1 MQHRP
6 LDIVIVNW
14 NAGPRLQA
22 CLSSISESDDVR
34 TTVSR
39 VVVVDN
45 ASHDGSA
52 NGLTFA
58 EGDLRVLSNS
68 SNLGF
73 GVACNQGAAAC
84 AADYILFLNPDTI
97 LSPDCLKAALDF
109 MSDARHAHVGVCGI
123 QLVGKDG
130 VISRSCARFPNL
142 RSLITYS
149 LGLDRLFPRYFQ
161 SYFMNEWPH
170 DSSRPVDHVIGAFY
184 LVRRSLFEKLG
195 GFDPRFFIYLEDL
208 DFSRRVQD
216 SGWLIQYLAT
226 ARAFHEGG
234 GTSSRIK
241 ADRLFYSLRSRLQ
254 YAFKHL
260 GWIRGGVVMLCA
272 LCIEP
277 IIRLLGAIVTRSSG
291 QVRDTLRAYAA
302 LWRSIPALVG
312 GLIRPGNVSAEAA
325 RRGVSREA

>member
-14 NAGPRLQA
+14 NAGPQLQA
-22 CLSSISESDDVR
+22 CLTSISESDDVR
-34 TTVSR
+34 TIVSSL
-39 VVVVDN
+39 VVVDN
-45 ASHDGSA
+45 ASQDGSA

-58 EGDLRVLSNS
+58 GGDLRVLSNS
-68 SNLGF
+68 RNLGF
-73 GVACNQGAAAC
+73 GVGCNQGAAAC

-97 LSPDCLKAALDF
+97 LSPECLKAALAF
-109 MSDARHAHVGVCGI
+109 MSDARHANVGVCGI

-130 VISRSCARFPNL
+130 GVWRSCARFPNL
-142 RSLITYS
+142 RSLINYS
-149 LGLDRLFPRYFQ
+149 LGLDRLFPRHFHT
-161 SYFMNEWPH
+161 YFMDDWPH
-170 DSSRPVDHVIGAFY
+170 DSSRVVDHVIGAFY
-184 LVRRSLFEKLG
+184 LVRRSLFERLG
-195 GFDPRFFIYLEDL
+195 GFDQRFFMYLEDL
-208 DFSRRVQD
+208 DFSKRLHD

-226 ARAFHEGG
+226 VRAFHEGG

-260 GWIRGGVVMLCA
+260 GWIRGGVVMVCA
-272 LCIEP
+272 LFVEP
-277 IIRLLGAIVTRSSG
+277 VIRLLGAAVTRSSG
-291 QVRDTLRAYAA
+291 QVRDTLRAYVS

-312 GLIRPGNVSAEAA
+312 GLIRPGHVSAETA